1 MVRRQEPGPRRPT
14 IADIARRAGVSKG
27 SVSYALNNRP
37 GVSEP
42 TRRRILAIA
51 EEVGWHP
58 NRAARALSAA
68 RSGACGLALARPAR
82 TLAYDPFFAELLS
95 GIEAELSARQV
106 GLMLQIVEDVEAE
119 TVALRSW
126 WAERRVD
133 GVLLVDLRVK
143 DPRVPLVE
151 EVGLPAV
158 IVGGPG
164 PTGSVPF
171 FPGGDANG
179 VFQIVQHLVM
189 LGHRRVDRVA
199 GSPDF
204 AHTQLRTTVFEE
216 ALAEAGATGTVVP
229 TDYSHSGGAAATRQ
243 LLSGRSVPTAIVYDS
258 DLMAVA
264 GLSAA
269 QEMGVDVPG
278 ELSVASFDD
287 SLICGIVRPSLTAC
301 ARDVVG
307 YGAQA
312 ARALLSLVEE
322 EPLPPYVVEPPRLVV
337 RASTAPPP
345 APASRARRG
354 ARRNEPQRPQQP
366 ERMVAPRG

>member
-1 MVRRQEPGPRRPT
+1 VVRRQEPGPRRPT

-27 SVSYALNNRP
+27 SVSYALNGRP

-42 TRRRILAIA
+42 TRRRILEIA

-82 TLAYDPFFAELLS
+82 ALEYEPFFSELFS

-106 GLMLQIVEDVEAE
+106 ALMLQIVEDVEAE
-119 TVALRSW
+119 TVALRRW
-126 WAERRVD
+126 WAETRVD
-133 GVLLVDLRVK
+133 GVLLVDLRVD

-151 EVGLPAV
+151 ELGLPAV

-164 PTGSVPF
+164 PTGSLSF

-179 VFQIVQHLVM
+179 VFQIVQHLLM
-189 LGHRRVDRVA
+189 LGHRRIDRVA
-199 GSPDF
+199 GSPEF
-204 AHTQLRTTVFEE
+204 AHTQLRTDVFAE
-216 ALAEAGATGTVVP
+216 ALAGGGATGSVMA
-229 TDYSHSGGAAATRQ
+229 TDYSHPAAAEATRQ
-243 LLSGRSVPTAIVYDS
+243 LLAGSPPPTAIVYDS

-264 GLSAA
+264 GLSTA

-278 ELSVASFDD
+278 ELSIASFDD
-287 SLICGIVRPSLTAC
+287 SLICRVVRPALTAC

-312 ARALLSLVEE
+312 ARALLSLVEDD
-322 EPLPPYVVEPPRLVV
+322 PLPPYVVEPPKLVP

-345 APASRARRG
+345 VAAASRGRR
-354 ARRNEPQRPQQP
+354 REPRLAVPAAHQS
-366 ERMVAPRG
+366 V